1 MKYSI
6 YKWLVGLLLFFPGG
20 MAVAQNISLIF
31 KKSCNYSTQCNPFL
45 NNYSCTQQ
53 IIIRATHGSPRFYA
67 ADSSIELRAA
77 MTTNGQ
83 YLSEGLTFAY
93 LFKAGKK
100 YTIKFKYKGIPSTL
114 LPAYPYLYAGFTN
127 DPPRY
132 NDGCN
137 LGPLTSIDMDD
148 PNKFTVSK
156 TEATSSFEF
165 TPTKDYFHLWL
176 LTTPLQFEET
186 GLLLSS
192 VEILDNS
199 TTPPVSCYQDGS
211 FDFCGKTWNGSADVR
226 AANPVTLNCDA
237 FKTTSEPAAGST
249 FVRRFTAPSIR
260 LSPGFIAYGISNSQ
274 FAVRTLKIIPSAD
287 PCNQA
292 LRVASGVSN
301 VRHEVAS
308 EQPKLEN
315 VNIYPSPS
323 HGLVNIQFNQ
333 SELLNAQITVADQS
347 GRIVYQMRNKS
358 KSNLLQLNL
367 QHLSNGIYFIKV
379 NAQNKVAVKKLLIS
393 K

>member
-1 MKYSI
+1 MKYLI
-6 YKWLVGLLLFFPGG
+6 YKWLVGLLLFFPGS
-20 MAVAQNISLIF
+20 MATAQNISLIF

-45 NNYSCTQQ
+45 NNYGCLQQ
-53 IIIRATHGSPRFYA
+53 IYLRATHGSPKFYA

-83 YLSEGLTFAY
+83 YLGEGLTVAY
-93 LFKAGKK
+93 LFKTGIK
-100 YTIKFKYKGIPSTL
+100 YTIKLKYKGIPSTQ
-114 LPAYPYLYAGFTN
+114 LPAYPYLHAGFTN
-127 DPPRY
+127 NPPR
-132 NDGCN
+132 DEDDCN
-137 LGPLTSIDMDD
+137 LGDRISFPMDN

-156 TEATSSFEF
+156 NETTSSFEF

-176 LTTPLQFEET
+176 YATALQFAET

-199 TTPPVSCYQDGS
+199 TTPPVTCYTDGT
-211 FDFCGKTWNGSADVR
+211 FDFCGKTWNGSADIR
-226 AANPVTLNCDA
+226 AVNPFTLNCDA
-237 FKTTSEPAAGST
+237 FKTTSQPAAGSA
-249 FVRRFTAPSIR
+249 FVRRFTAPSIK
-260 LSPGFIAYGISNSQ
+260 LAPGFSAYVIANSG
-274 FAVRTLKIIPSAD
+274 FAVRTLKIVASTT
-287 PCNQA
+287 PCTQA
-292 LRVASGVSN
+292 LRVESPVSN
-301 VRHEVAS
+301 VQNVIES
-308 EQPKLEN
+308 ESPVQEN
-315 VNIYPSPS
+315 VLIYPSPS

-379 NAQNKVAVKKLLIS
+379 NAQNKIAVKKLLIS